1 LSSTTKTWGC
11 EALVA
16 EAGRWAADA
25 GLARDGSQ
33 QSASATSASHPRV
46 LVVDDNS
53 DLRSY
58 VAGLLAPS
66 YDVDTAEDG
75 LAALDAIKGRRPELI
90 VSDVMMPRLDGFGL
104 VRKLRR
110 NPATASLPII
120 LLSARAGE
128 ESAIEGLDVGADDY
142 LAKPFAA
149 RELLARVR
157 THVDLAR
164 ARRAWAE
171 ELESAN
177 RELDAFSYS
186 VSHDLRAPLRAI
198 DGFSSMLEKESGEGL
213 SDDGRHYLAR
223 IRGGVARMSELIED
237 LLRLAMISRAT
248 LTRQPVDVSGIAR
261 KVASELA
268 ARPQS
273 RAVDV
278 RIAEGLS
285 TEADPR
291 LATVVLEN
299 LIGNAWKFTGKQDQP
314 RIEVGR
320 AAAASRAFFV
330 RDNGAGFDMAHADR
344 LFGAF
349 QRLHSEAEFE
359 GTGIGLATVQ
369 RIVRRHG
376 GRIWAEG
383 EPGKGA
389 TFHFTLEPDK

>member
-1 LSSTTKTWGC
+1 
-11 EALVA
+11 
-16 EAGRWAADA
+16 
-25 GLARDGSQ
+25 
-33 QSASATSASHPRV
+33 
-46 LVVDDNS
+46 
-53 DLRSY
+53 
-58 VAGLLAPS
+58 
-66 YDVDTAEDG
+66 
-75 LAALDAIKGRRPELI
+75 
-90 VSDVMMPRLDGFGL
+90 MMPRLDGFGL
-104 VRKLRR
+104 VRELRG

-128 ESAIEGLDVGADDY
+128 ESAIKGLDVGADDY
-142 LAKPFAA
+142 LAKPFSS

-171 ELESAN
+171 ELERTN

-198 DGFSSMLEKESGEGL
+198 DGFSRMLEKDCGEGL
-213 SDDGRHYLAR
+213 SEDCRHYVTR
-223 IRGGVARMSELIED
+223 IRAGVARMSELIED
-237 LLRLAMISRAT
+237 LLALARMSRAT
-248 LTRQPVDVSGIAR
+248 LTRHPVDISGIAR
-261 KVASELA
+261 KVASELE
-268 ARPQS
+268 ARPGS

-278 RIAEGLS
+278 RIEEGLS
-285 TEADPR
+285 ADADAR
-291 LATVVLEN
+291 LVTVVLEN

-314 RIEVGR
+314 RIEVGGL
-320 AAAASRAFFV
+320 ASGRAFFV
-330 RDNGAGFDMAHADR
+330 RDNGAGFDMAYAYR
-344 LFGAF
+344 LFGPF